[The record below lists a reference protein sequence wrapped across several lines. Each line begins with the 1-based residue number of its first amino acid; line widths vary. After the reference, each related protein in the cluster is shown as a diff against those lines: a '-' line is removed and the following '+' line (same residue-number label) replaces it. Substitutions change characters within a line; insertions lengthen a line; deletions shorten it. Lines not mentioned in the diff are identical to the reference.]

1 MADKLIFPIGF
12 DLETA
17 VKEAQGDTPKLV
29 RRLQTTINSKPLAV
43 NLKIPNAGTG
53 SIN

>member
-12 DLETA
+12 NLEAA
-17 VKEAQGDTPKLV
+17 VKQAQGAD
-29 RRLQTTINSKPLAV
+29 RLLRKIQTTIDSKPLAV